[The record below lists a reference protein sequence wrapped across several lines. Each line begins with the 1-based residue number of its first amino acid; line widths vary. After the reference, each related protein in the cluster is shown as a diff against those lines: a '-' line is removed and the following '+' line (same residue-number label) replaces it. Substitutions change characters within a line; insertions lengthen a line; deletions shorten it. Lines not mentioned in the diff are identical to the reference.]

1 MSARDEFLAGER
13 PKEVAVFLADDR
25 VDDPEAL
32 TQVGTAER
40 VEGGTVLVVPGD
52 RGRAVVSEAVGRD
65 VMSFAQDAG
74 TERSHVHRDLTGG
87 DCPAAADAESHD
99 ASFVFAFVEAE
110 NEEVGDLYAEGPVV
124 HAYVACSCGESYS
137 ERWVAGD

>member
-74 TERSHVHRDLTGG
+74 ATRSDVHRDLTGG
-87 DCPAAADAESHD
+87 DCPAAGDEPHEP
-99 ASFVFAFVEAE
+99 SFIFAFVEAE